1 MPQLHCYV
9 PEPVARKLH
18 ERAEAAGQS
27 ASRYIAE
34 LIRREVGV
42 SCSDV
47 SFGVVI
53 RTQICLYSF
62 LSWNFCV
69 AIRSES
75 AVG

>member
-34 LIRREVGV
+34 LIRRDVGGSWPEGYFEQV
-42 SCSDV
+42 VGAWQGSLVRPNQPDV
-47 SFGVVI
+47 ETRDPFPG
-53 RTQICLYSF
+53 
-62 LSWNFCV
+62 
-69 AIRSES
+69 
-75 AVG
+75 